1 MAQVVARFFLIIK
14 VISQLCFLE
23 LLLSNSLYI
32 DETDYSIIKV
42 NVIVK

>member
-1 MAQVVARFFLIIK
+1 MAQVVTRFFLIIK
-14 VISQLCFLE
+14 VISQLSFLE
-23 LLLSNSLYI
+23 LLLSNSVYI